1 MNQLIAIS
9 ASIVG
14 TEQAQTVNARDL
26 HAFLEVGKD
35 FSTWIKDRISQ
46 YGFAEGEDYVS
57 TLLPNFGEKGQGR
70 PTKEYHLTLDMA
82 KELAMVERNDKGK
95 QARQYFIECER
106 KAAKPPAIP
115 QTLPEALRLA
125 AEAIE
130 QRDKLAIENQAKTE
144 ALAEAA
150 PKIAALDRFSNHQGE
165 HNLRSATK
173 LLGLPEHKLKTWL
186 LMHSW
191 YYRDRGGRL
200 CAHSDKIKTGHL
212 DAIPVEVPRSDG
224 IQVVAQPVI
233 TQKGLA
239 KLAELLA
246 KSGLLG
252 DQQKAA

>member
-1 MNQLIAIS
+1 MSDLSMIHGQPLAMSSREIADLTSKEHRNVMRDIRAMLVDLHGEGGVLKFEQTHTNQQNGQSYPVFMLPKRETLILVSGYSVAMRAAI
-9 ASIVG
+9 IDRWQQLE
-14 TEQAQTVNARDL
+14 EQAV
-26 HAFLEVGKD
+26 K
-35 FSTWIKDRISQ
+35 
-46 YGFAEGEDYVS
+46 
-57 TLLPNFGEKGQGR
+57 
-70 PTKEYHLTLDMA
+70 
-82 KELAMVERNDKGK
+82 
-95 QARQYFIECER
+95 
-106 KAAKPPAIP
+106 PAIP

-130 QRDKLAIENQAKTE
+130 QRDILALENKAKTE
-144 ALAEAA
+144 ALEEAA

-233 TQKGLA
+233 TQKGLT

-246 KSGLLG
+246 KGGLLG
-252 DQQKAA
+252 GQPEAA